1 MAFAKKGGIGLFE
14 VDLSALMDEL
24 GFDAL
29 TSPTHSPVI
38 GSENSSQSFFVSSTE
53 FGMIFLKYFGCVM
66 LPSSQKKMAASLTLN
81 HEFLSSF
88 IGFLPYFDFMME
100 NSGGCHDES

>member
-1 MAFAKKGGIGLFE
+1 VAFAQKGGIGLFE

-38 GSENSSQSFFVSSTE
+38 DSENSSQSFFVSSTE
-53 FGMIFLKYFGCVM
+53 FGMIFKVGILFVLCYQA
-66 LPSSQKKMAASLTLN
+66 PRKKWP
-81 HEFLSSF
+81 HR
-88 IGFLPYFDFMME
+88 
-100 NSGGCHDES
+100 

>member
-1 MAFAKKGGIGLFE
+1 MAFAQKGGIGLFE

-53 FGMIFLKYFGCVM
+53 FGMIFKVGILVVLCYQA
-66 LPSSQKKMAASLTLN
+66 PRKKWP
-81 HEFLSSF
+81 HR
-88 IGFLPYFDFMME
+88 
-100 NSGGCHDES
+100 